1 LGVTHQSQ
9 CRQGF
14 KSSHL
19 GLCFA
24 LLSELAFMFFL
35 ASGSDYT
42 RQLRLCLEDVASR
55 PIKLEAS
62 LMALKKK
69 KQEMLEVGG

>member
-1 LGVTHQSQ
+1 
-9 CRQGF
+9 
-14 KSSHL
+14 
-19 GLCFA
+19 
-24 LLSELAFMFFL
+24 MFFL

>member
-1 LGVTHQSQ
+1 
-9 CRQGF
+9 
-14 KSSHL
+14 
-19 GLCFA
+19 
-24 LLSELAFMFFL
+24 MFFL

-69 KQEMLEVGG
+69 KQEMLEVGGWRLKVECWSLTRRTVMESPIWR